1 MTKQEAYR
9 IIGVNSISNRSKIE
23 KAYISK
29 LRKRQRQLITGY
41 SISIRQRAQQQI
53 AQLASAMEVL
63 QKNPTRTSVI
73 PQSSRKRSSPQRP
86 GNQHPQQQ
94 SSSWKGWPGFFDLMP
109 LPKSAVIMALLL
121 SALIM
126 LLIALS
132 CYRLE

>member
-1 MTKQEAYR
+1 MTKQEAHR
-9 IIGVNSISNRSKIE
+9 IIGVNRTSSRSGIE

-86 GNQHPQQQ
+86 GYQYPQQQ
-94 SSSWKGWPGFFDLMP
+94 SSSWKEWPGFFDLMP

-126 LLIALS
+126 FLLALS